1 MPKIYLR
8 SEKCLPLPS
17 KHTTNQKGESSKR
30 RIKKKYAAV
39 IKAAQQKAKS
49 MLHATQRSQ
58 LQEPLFPTTSWK
70 TTKNMR
76 KENRSTKNYFS
87 TLPTDFTDLKWN
99 NFSRLERLTWLQIH
113 KPFYFKWRFPL
124 PTREFWTSTNIK
136 NSVWN
141 LKKWRSF
148 FFLVFLI
155 NCCSFSCVIPSYIFD
170 RSFLYIQFS
179 IYIPHNHIKTYT
191 ISW

>member
-1 MPKIYLR
+1 MFASSFQAYYEPTRRKQQKTNK
-8 SEKCLPLPS
+8 EKVRGCYQSSTAES
-17 KHTTNQKGESSKR
+17 KV
-30 RIKKKYAAV
+30 YAACYP
-39 IKAAQQKAKS
+39 
-49 MLHATQRSQ
+49 T
-58 LQEPLFPTTSWK
+58 FPVTRTSISSYK
-70 TTKNMR
+70 LENMR